1 VKADERAEAAVK
13 RRRKLPGLTVKD
25 GYTVHP
31 FDEENGVRTSGLI
44 AGRHLKSGHRH
55 DRHSTAYYGVA
66 PSVFA
71 VLMRRWRRLNPAACM
86 EETVFLDIGAGMG
99 RAVLL
104 AAEMP
109 FREVAGVE
117 LHPTLA
123 QIARRNLA
131 RWRAAGRVK
140 AGKARIVEGD
150 AIGFAL
156 PASPIVAFLFNPFGA
171 TVLKRL
177 LKKWQE
183 ALATQPNC
191 LDLIYVNNEHESV
204 LEKASGFGRLF
215 LGKIA
220 RSRADAIAD
229 HRIMTNQP
237 DGEYT
242 SSNFED
248 CSIWRWNGMGKR
260 KPSR

>member
-1 VKADERAEAAVK
+1 VKADERAAAK
-13 RRRKLPGLTVKD
+13 ARRPTKLPGLAVKD

-31 FDEENGVRTSGLI
+31 FDERFGVRTSGLI
-44 AGRHLKSGHRH
+44 AGRHLKCGHRH
-55 DRHSTAYYGVA
+55 DRHSTAYFGVA

-71 VLMRRWRRLNPAACM
+71 GLMRRWKRLNPAACV
-86 EETVFLDIGAGMG
+86 EETHFLDIGAGMG

-109 FREVAGVE
+109 FRDVVGLE

-123 QIARRNLA
+123 QIARRNLT
-131 RWRAAGRVK
+131 RWRSQGRVN
-140 AGKARIVEGD
+140 AARARIVEGD
-150 AIGFAL
+150 ALEFPL
-156 PASPIVAFLFNPFGA
+156 PGVPTIAFLFNPFGA
-171 TVLKRL
+171 PMLKRL
-177 LKKWQE
+177 LKSWRFSR
-183 ALATQPNC
+183 ATQPNS
-191 LDLIYVNNEHESV
+191 LDIVYVNNEHESV
-204 LEKASGFGRLF
+204 FKQMPGFRRMF

-229 HRIMTNQP
+229 HKIMANQP

-248 CSIWRWNGMGKR
+248 CSMWRWDAVGKE